1 MEALVRISTMIALP
15 IDSDLEEIGCSHSGE
30 YITMLH
36 AEGPA
41 AVSAFLELRRVGAKG
56 RRRREWGRG
65 RECEEGRMR
74 LGELGWK
81 GGEGRVRR
89 EMERRRE

>member
-41 AVSAFLELRRVGAKG
+41 AVSAFLELRRVGAKW
-56 RRRREWGRG
+56 RRRREGGGDESVR
-65 RECEEGRMR
+65 RERRR
-74 LGELGWK
+74 LGE
-81 GGEGRVRR
+81 
-89 EMERRRE
+89 